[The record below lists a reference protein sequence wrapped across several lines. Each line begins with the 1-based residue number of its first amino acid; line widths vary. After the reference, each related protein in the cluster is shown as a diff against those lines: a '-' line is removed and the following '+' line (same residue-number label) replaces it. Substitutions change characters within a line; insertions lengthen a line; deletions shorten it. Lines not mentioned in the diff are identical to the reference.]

1 MGMFRILLLVLLAVL
16 AILPN
21 LISSLV
27 WGPINVAFAVI
38 VVGIMLLLAIKAR
51 KIAKWAIIPLAAI
64 LTLPPYPYWI
74 YADNSGAY
82 EFVLNRDGLKDS
94 IGFFAVLL
102 IVYALI
108 FLGMY
113 LVARRKSAV

>member
-1 MGMFRILLLVLLAVL
+1 MGMLRIFLLVLLALL

-21 LISSLV
+21 LISSMV
-27 WGPINVAFAVI
+27 WGPINVVFAVV
-38 VVGIMLLLAIKAR
+38 VVGTMLLLAINAR

-74 YADNSGAY
+74 YADNSGTY
-82 EFVLNRDGLKDS
+82 EFVFNYDGIKDS

-102 IVYALI
+102 IVYAGI
-108 FLGMY
+108 FFLMY
-113 LVARRKSAV
+113 LVARPKPRA